1 MGSDELAQY
10 RCSTEG
16 SPGLQSLAAL
26 TPSPSIISSIAR
38 IHGPL
43 PPLHATEIIIN
54 DRATTATPCWG
65 AALPAPPTASV
76 RPSTTQQQATELNAP
91 HNGERVL
98 EGGER
103 SSPEGDGGS
112 IDRRTRPHA
121 SGTSCN
127 TSTSHLSNVFVRC
140 GPQKQT
146 AVQKGKQ
153 NPTPV
158 DPPE

>member
-1 MGSDELAQY
+1 M
-10 RCSTEG
+10 TEQ
-16 SPGLQSLAAL
+16 L
-26 TPSPSIISSIAR
+26 
-38 IHGPL
+38 L
-43 PPLHATEIIIN
+43 PP
-54 DRATTATPCWG
+54 
-65 AALPAPPTASV
+65 PARGRRGRRLLQRQYVHPPHNNKPPNSTPPT
-76 RPSTTQQQATELNAP
+76 TEKGCL
-91 HNGERVL
+91 RSLV
-98 EGGER
+98 GER

-127 TSTSHLSNVFVRC
+127 TSTPHLSNVLVRC